1 MEQTPARLR
10 CALFHAGGTREQGV
24 AEGEGSRRDSGLPS
38 ALHISGRHLGE
49 GGLDAASP
57 NSQTASDIVG
67 FRVSSW
73 PNAGKL
79 WRVPEEEENL
89 DEEGAIERLN
99 RALALQ
105 YRSVLQYTLSS
116 GSLFGFE
123 FQAFGDRFWEFAR
136 AELDDA
142 RRLVEKITALGGEP
156 STEVAELRWTGD
168 PGNAVAWLIE
178 SESDA
183 IENLQA
189 AIEPTG
195 REGRSEAL
203 EHMLEHLIMR
213 KQDQVDYLMR
223 ARRQA

>member
-1 MEQTPARLR
+1 MLADALR
-10 CALFHAGGTREQGV
+10 QWRILR
-24 AEGEGSRRDSGLPS
+24 
-38 ALHISGRHLGE
+38 
-49 GGLDAASP
+49 
-57 NSQTASDIVG
+57 

-73 PNAGKL
+73 SNAGKL
-79 WRVPEEEENL
+79 WRVPEEEEKL
-89 DEEGAIERLN
+89 DVEGAIEHLN

-123 FQAFGDRFWEFAR
+123 FQALGDRFWEFAR

-156 STEVAELRWTGD
+156 STEVAELRWTGE

-183 IENLQA
+183 IEKLQA

-203 EHMLEHLIMR
+203 EHTLEHLIMR
-213 KQDQVDYLMR
+213 KQDQVDFLMR
-223 ARRQA
+223 ARRPA